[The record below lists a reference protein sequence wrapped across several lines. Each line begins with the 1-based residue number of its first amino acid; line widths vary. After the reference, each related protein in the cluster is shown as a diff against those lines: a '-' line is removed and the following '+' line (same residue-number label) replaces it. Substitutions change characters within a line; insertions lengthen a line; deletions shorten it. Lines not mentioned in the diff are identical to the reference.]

1 MKNPTATV
9 VSYILH
15 PLLVPTYIIAFLL
28 NMNVFLA
35 FMIPFNVRLMIIGM
49 LFTIT
54 FAMPAMVIYMMQRR
68 GIISSLQ
75 MEIRSERFY
84 PLLLTAIF
92 WGLGY
97 NLISRTGLPT
107 VYYQYLLGGVAAIVI
122 AMIINYFWKISLH
135 MLGMG
140 GLTGVFLGFALKIGI
155 DFPVRACRICPFKRK
170 LPQSTAGLCRLHR
183 GSRIND
189 SRLYVSSYLK
199 GCNEIPIE
207 IGFISGPILSLYTL
221 DNW

>member
-54 FAMPAMVIYMMQRR
+54 FAMPAMVIFMMHRR

-92 WGLGY
+92 WGLGF

-107 VYYQYLLGGVAAIVI
+107 VYYQYLLGGVAAIVV

-140 GLTGVFLGFALKIGI
+140 GLTGVFLGFALRIGI
-155 DFPVRACRICPFKRK
+155 DIFPFLAFLILLSGLVGYARLKVNSHNPPQVYAGYIVGVVLMIVVYMIPF
-170 LPQSTAGLCRLHR
+170 
-183 GSRIND
+183 I
-189 SRLYVSSYLK
+189 
-199 GCNEIPIE
+199 
-207 IGFISGPILSLYTL
+207 
-221 DNW
+221 

>member
-97 NLISRTGLPT
+97 NLISRTGLPV
-107 VYYQYLLGGVAAIVI
+107 VYYQYLLGGIAAVVVA
-122 AMIINYFWKISLH
+122 MGINYFWKISLH

-140 GLTGVFLGFALKIGI
+140 GLTGVFLGFALRIGI
-155 DFPVRACRICPFKRK
+155 DIFPFLAFLIFLSGLVGYARLKVNSHNP
-170 LPQSTAGLCRLHR
+170 PQV
-183 GSRIND
+183 
-189 SRLYVSSYLK
+189 YVGYIVGVVLM
-199 GCNEIPIE
+199 IVVYMFPLI
-207 IGFISGPILSLYTL
+207 
-221 DNW
+221 

>member
-1 MKNPTATV
+1 MKNPIATV

-54 FAMPAMVIYMMQRR
+54 FAMPAMVIYMMHRR

-140 GLTGVFLGFALKIGI
+140 GLTGVFLGFALRIGI
-155 DFPVRACRICPFKRK
+155 DIFPFLAFLI
-170 LPQSTAGLCRLHR
+170 L
-183 GSRIND
+183 
-189 SRLYVSSYLK
+189 
-199 GCNEIPIE
+199 
-207 IGFISGPILSLYTL
+207 ISGLVGYARLKVNSHNPPQVYAGYIVGVVLMIVVYMIPFI
-221 DNW
+221 

>member
-54 FAMPAMVIYMMQRR
+54 FAMPAMVIFMMYRR

-92 WGLGY
+92 WGLGF

-140 GLTGVFLGFALKIGI
+140 GLTGVFLGFALRIGI
-155 DFPVRACRICPFKRK
+155 DIFPFLAFLILLSGLVGYARLKVNSHNPPQVYAGYIVGVVLMIVVYMIPF
-170 LPQSTAGLCRLHR
+170 
-183 GSRIND
+183 I
-189 SRLYVSSYLK
+189 
-199 GCNEIPIE
+199 
-207 IGFISGPILSLYTL
+207 
-221 DNW
+221 